1 MKRWLKLKGSTLVY
15 VRVYWIQLQTPEV
28 TDPII
33 GDKPHNAT
41 NPISDNPHN
50 ATNPIRDRPHKS
62 TITIN
67 DKPNKATN
75 PISDKP
81 HNATNLISEMTLMGF
96 LAYCVFGFLLLLFLP
111 CPQLPTELLLAY
123 IPSISCGSGPIF
135 DQI

>member
-41 NPISDNPHN
+41 NPI
-50 ATNPIRDRPHKS
+50 RDRPNKS

-67 DKPNKATN
+67 DKPKQATT

-81 HNATNLISEMTLMGF
+81 NKRQT
-96 LAYCVFGFLLLLFLP
+96 P
-111 CPQLPTELLLAY
+111 
-123 IPSISCGSGPIF
+123 
-135 DQI
+135 